1 LVPRLQA
8 WVEPNG
14 IKGFRVTGIAVKRD
28 ETTLDIVELPVGTWT
43 QAYKESVLEPM
54 MEGIEGKPE
63 SKPFIKGYKEYHTDT
78 SVWFQVTMSPES
90 MAEAEA
96 EGIERKFKLFTTIST
111 SNMIVFD
118 QDCKMKKYANPEDL
132 LTDFYPVRLQAYIKR
147 KAMMEAALQ
156 KELLVLDNKTR
167 FIEAVIK
174 GTVFVNNRK
183 KKDIEK
189 DLQSKGFAAISKDF
203 LKEKEGEEQEV
214 DAASD
219 PAAGYDYLLNMPI
232 YSLTQ
237 EKVVA
242 LTAERDKKAEELE
255 ILKAKTEKDLW
266 NADLDE
272 FVVGYQKYL
281 AELETSEARDS
292 HTAPGAGGKVK
303 KAAAKGKKA
312 MDSDDSC
319 DDDDDEE
326 FSLGG
331 KKKAAKKPAAK
342 GGAKEASKFPSY
354 PVIPTEP
361 PKWVEKEAKAPK
373 PPKVAKVKA
382 EAGDDEVLDMQDD
395 SELSLKERLSKLSLA
410 IAADDQPMVAVPKPA
425 AAAKKAPAKA
435 KAKPADDDDFD
446 LLDIDDAPKK
456 AAPKPKAVKEGGAA
470 VAKAAPK
477 KAATK
482 AKAKEDSP
490 VAARD
495 KPARARKPVT
505 YKLGDSDDDMEDDD
519 DSFQADDSDD
529 DFE

>member
-1 LVPRLQA
+1 
-8 WVEPNG
+8 
-14 IKGFRVTGIAVKRD
+14 
-28 ETTLDIVELPVGTWT
+28 
-43 QAYKESVLEPM
+43 
-54 MEGIEGKPE
+54 
-63 SKPFIKGYKEYHTDT
+63 
-78 SVWFQVTMSPES
+78 

-174 GTVFVNNRK
+174 GTVVVNNRK

-189 DLQSKGFAAISKDF
+189 DLQTKGFAAISKDF
-203 LKEKEGEEQEV
+203 LKDKEGDEQDKEAE
-214 DAASD
+214 AAAE
-219 PAAGYDYLLNMPI
+219 PATGYDYLLNMPI

-242 LTAERDKKAEELE
+242 LTGERDKKAQELE
-255 ILKAKTEKDLW
+255 TLKAKTEKDLW
-266 NADLDE
+266 NADLDD
-272 FVVGYQKYL
+272 FVAGYQKYL

-292 HTAPGAGGKVK
+292 HTAPGAGGKAK
-303 KAAAKGKKA
+303 KAAPKGKKG

-319 DDDDDEE
+319 DEDDDEE

-354 PVIPTEP
+354 PVIPTEA
-361 PKWVEKEAKAPK
+361 PKWVEKEVKAPK
-373 PPKVAKVKA
+373 VPKVAKVKA
-382 EAGDDEVLDMQDD
+382 EGADDEVIDMQDD
-395 SELSLKERLSKLSLA
+395 SELSLKERLAKLSIA
-410 IAADDQPMVAVPKPA
+410 ISADDEPMVVASKP
-425 AAAKKAPAKA
+425 AAKKAAKP
-435 KAKPADDDDFD
+435 KAKPADDGDFD
-446 LLDIDDAPKK
+446 IMDIDDAPKK
-456 AAPKPKAVKEGGAA
+456 AAPKPKAAKEGGAA

-477 KAATK
+477 KAPVK
-482 AKAKEDSP
+482 AKAKEESP
-490 VAARD
+490 VAARE

-505 YKLGDSDDDMEDDD
+505 YKVGDSDDDTEDDD
-519 DSFQADDSDD
+519 DSFHADDSDE

>member
-1 LVPRLQA
+1 
-8 WVEPNG
+8 
-14 IKGFRVTGIAVKRD
+14 
-28 ETTLDIVELPVGTWT
+28 
-43 QAYKESVLEPM
+43 
-54 MEGIEGKPE
+54 
-63 SKPFIKGYKEYHTDT
+63 
-78 SVWFQVTMSPES
+78 
-90 MAEAEA
+90 
-96 EGIERKFKLFTTIST
+96 
-111 SNMIVFD
+111 MIVFD

-174 GTVFVNNRK
+174 GTVVVNNRK

-189 DLQSKGFAAISKDF
+189 DLQTKGFAAISKDF
-203 LKEKEGEEQEV
+203 LKEKDAEEQDKE
-214 DAASD
+214 AEASSE

-242 LTAERDKKAEELE
+242 LTAERDKKAHELE
-255 ILKAKTEKDLW
+255 TLRAKTEKDLW
-266 NADLDE
+266 NADLDD

-281 AELETSEARDS
+281 AELEASEARDS

-303 KAAAKGKKA
+303 KAAPKGKKA

-319 DDDDDEE
+319 GDDDDEE

-331 KKKAAKKPAAK
+331 KKKAAKKPAAAK

-373 PPKVAKVKA
+373 APKVAKVKA
-382 EAGDDEVLDMQDD
+382 EGGDDEVLEIQDD
-395 SELSLKERLSKLSLA
+395 SELSLKERLAKLSLA
-410 IAADDQPMVAVPKPA
+410 IAADDEPMVAAPKA
-425 AAAKKAPAKA
+425 AAAKKAAPKP
-435 KAKPADDDDFD
+435 KAKPADDGDFD
-446 LLDIDDAPKK
+446 MLDIDDAPKK
-456 AAPKPKAVKEGGAA
+456 AAAKPKAVKEGGAA

-477 KAATK
+477 KAPVK

-505 YKLGDSDDDMEDDD
+505 YKMGDSDEESQDDD
-519 DSFQADDSDD
+519 DSFHADDSDD